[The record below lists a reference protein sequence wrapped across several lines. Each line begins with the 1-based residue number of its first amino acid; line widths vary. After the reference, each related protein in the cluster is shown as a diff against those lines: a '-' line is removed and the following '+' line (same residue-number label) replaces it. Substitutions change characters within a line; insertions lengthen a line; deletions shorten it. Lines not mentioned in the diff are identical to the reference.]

1 MKIEQQQLLE
11 KAKESLQAAK
21 LLADNHLLAFAAA
34 RAYYSMFY
42 IAQAFLLGEDLTFS
56 SHSAVIA
63 AFGKI
68 FIKTKRLPMEYH
80 RYLIDAQE
88 QRTDADYSLT
98 PNITQ
103 KKAQDIIENA
113 QKMLDFAQEN
123 LEAV

>member
-11 KAKESLQAAK
+11 KAKESLRAAQ
-21 LLADNHLLAFAAA
+21 LLANNNLLAFATA

-42 IAQAFLLGEDLTFS
+42 IAEAFLLGENLTFS

-63 AFGKI
+63 AFGKT
-68 FIKTKRLPMEYH
+68 FIKIKRLPVEYH

-98 PNITQ
+98 PNINS
-103 KKAQDIIENA
+103 KKAQYIIEKA
-113 QKMLDFAQEN
+113 QIMLDFAQAN
-123 LEAV
+123 IDTV

>member
-11 KAKESLQAAK
+11 KARESLQAAQ
-21 LLADNHLLAFAAA
+21 LLANNNLLAFASA

-42 IAQAFLLGEDLTFS
+42 IAQAFLLGENLTFS

-68 FIKTKRLPMEYH
+68 FIKTKRLPVEYH

-98 PNITQ
+98 PNINS
-103 KKAQDIIENA
+103 KKAQDIIEKA
-113 QKMLDFAQEN
+113 QRMLDFAQEN
-123 LEAV
+123 IEAV